1 MRVKP
6 IIDDLRAEA
15 TRPPPFFSVFF
26 EKGNSWGGGARRIG
40 QTSAIREIKKLGD
53 GPGSLQPCFL
63 VVQVVADRRLAG
75 DSRIAKLSMDLGS
88 NSAIGLPERER
99 RKTYLLHT
107 RPV

>member
-6 IIDDLRAEA
+6 IIDDLRDEA
-15 TRPPPFFSVFF
+15 TRPPLFFYVFL

-88 NSAIGLPERER
+88 RIADGLPEREG